1 MDYNSLTE
9 QIKQYSKR
17 TDEFFI
23 SQIPN
28 FINQAINRIYSEAKN
43 IGFEKVVVSNGQ
55 EQQIQVNNSIL
66 AKPTDWKETV
76 SFKIIIPPTNDLAIL
91 QLRTLEFCQSY
102 WPTPTLTGT
111 PAFYADFNNYSS
123 FYLVPTPNQN
133 YNFQLIYLALP
144 LFNAQNPT
152 NFLTLRY
159 PSLLLYASMLETIP
173 FLKGDERVPV
183 FESLYNR
190 ALQSINK
197 DAEKLYTDRVAKR
210 DVD

>member
-17 TDEFFI
+17 TDDFFI

-43 IGFEKVVVSNGQ
+43 IGFEKVVFGT
-55 EQQIQVNNSIL
+55 L
-66 AKPTDWKETV
+66 AQNIFNVDKPADWKETV
-76 SFKIIIPPTNDLAIL
+76 SFTLSLPPNDRSIL
-91 QLRTLEFCQSY
+91 QLRTLEFCQAY
-102 WPTPTLTGT
+102 WPDPNTIGQPV
-111 PAFYADFNNYSS
+111 FYADFNNYSS
-123 FYLVPTPNQN
+123 FYLAPTPDAD
-133 YNFQLIYLALP
+133 YTFQLIYLALP
-144 LFNAQNPT
+144 LFNAENPE

-197 DAEKLYTDRVAKR
+197 DAEKLYTDRTAKR
-210 DVD
+210 DID

>member
-43 IGFEKVVVSNGQ
+43 IGFEKVVTNQ
-55 EQQIQVNNSIL
+55 LIQNQFL
-66 AKPTDWKETV
+66 LDKPADWKETV
-76 SFKIIIPPTNDLAIL
+76 SLTITINGDLSVL
-91 QLRTLEFCQSY
+91 RLRTLEFCQAY
-102 WPTPTLTGT
+102 WQTPTITGQ
-111 PAFYADFNNYSS
+111 PVFYADFNNYSS
-123 FYLVPTPNQN
+123 FYLAPTPNQN
-133 YNFQLIYLALP
+133 YQFRLIYLALP
-144 LFNAQNPT
+144 LFNAENPE